1 MKLHKTAFVAI
12 LSSILAL
19 SGCAITPA
27 NTISSNMQLPIDKPV
42 ADVVIR
48 ADITDPSAF
57 QPKLYDMWNTIN
69 RIAPKNGVS
78 AIDGLHINTVRML
91 GGITKK
97 DSEGNKVPDLEYD
110 TATYNPQTNSYEY
123 NFTPLTDRIDTII
136 KQGGK
141 LFQIVLD
148 QPPWAFQT
156 GHTFIPGDDFDGIN
170 FLEKQRV
177 SHYGNSLPPK
187 DMVAYN
193 EFLQAMMKHLL
204 VEYGTEQVLS
214 WRFRIGTEIET
225 PDHWYGTEADFL
237 AHFGNSV
244 NAIRAVL
251 PNAIIGLHTR
261 APNFIY
267 RNGTVTNYKFEP
279 IKSFASALIEYSH
292 KNNIQYDFWGI
303 SDYPFINNADTRDP
317 RTKYDSFFKDLVEH
331 PQWQTDAIVDI
342 QEYSVITRMGFVA
355 PIYAYITSQTPH
367 ADTFNVALT
376 SEFYKNNI
384 QQIFQW
390 GLRSGDKPWFV
401 EAFTSMV
408 NQPRVLA
415 NVTTQNGKQV
425 NNVDSIIVTDP
436 NDNKIT
442 SITYHYDPRDLEATN
457 NQEITQSFKTG
468 FPAGTTYY
476 YRKKLAAPEHHA
488 FYTFMTL
495 PNATSWL
502 RTDKAYFT
510 KYGNPDI
517 DLNEAGKAQWQAY
530 LHNNPSSWTRW
541 ESGTTVA
548 LDNNQESSLINLNST
563 LPLFSFEKTEIK
575 WSNQ

>member
-1 MKLHKTAFVAI
+1 MKFKLTPYMAV
-12 LSSILAL
+12 LSSILVL
-19 SGCAITPA
+19 SGCAITA
-27 NTISSNMQLPIDKPV
+27 TDTIYAETGSPINNPV
-42 ADVVIR
+42 ADVVIQ
-48 ADITDPSAF
+48 ADITDSSAF
-57 QPKLYDMWNTIN
+57 KPNLYDMWNTIN
-69 RIAPKNGVS
+69 RIAPKNGVT
-78 AIDGLHINTVRML
+78 ALDGLHINTVRML
-91 GGITKK
+91 GGITKR
-97 DSEGNKVPDLEYD
+97 DAEGNKVPDLEYD
-110 TATYNPQTNSYEY
+110 TATYNTETNNYEY
-123 NFTPLTDRIDTII
+123 NFTPLTNRIDAII
-136 KQGGK
+136 KQGKK

-156 GHTFIPGDDFDGIN
+156 GHTFIPGDNFDGVN
-170 FLEKQRV
+170 FLEKQRI

-193 EFLQAMMKHLL
+193 EFLQAMMKHLVL
-204 VEYGTEQVLS
+204 EYGAEQVLS

-261 APNFIY
+261 APDYIY
-267 RNGTVTNYKFEP
+267 RNGTVTNYKFEA

-292 KNNIQYDFWGI
+292 ENNIQYDFWGV
-303 SDYPFINNADTRDP
+303 SDYPFINNVDTRDP
-317 RTKYDSFFKDLVEH
+317 KTKYALFFKGLVEH

-342 QEYSVITRMGFVA
+342 EEYSVITRMGFVA
-355 PIYAYITSQTPH
+355 PTYAYITSQSPH
-367 ADTFNVALT
+367 ADTFNIALT
-376 SEFYKNNI
+376 NEFYKNDI

-390 GLRSGDKPWFV
+390 GLRSGNKPWFV
-401 EAFTSMV
+401 EAFSSMI

-415 NVTTQNGKQV
+415 NVIKQNGEQV

-442 SITYHYDPRDLEATN
+442 SIIYHYDPSDLEAIN
-457 NQEITQSFKTG
+457 NREITQSFRTS
-468 FPAGTTYY
+468 FPVGTTYY

-502 RTDKAYFT
+502 RTDETYFT
-510 KYGNPDI
+510 KYGNPNI
-517 DLNEAGKAQWQAY
+517 VLNEAGKALWQAY
-530 LHNNPSSWTRW
+530 RHNNPLRWTQW

-548 LDNNQESSLINLNST
+548 LNDNQEGSQININST

-575 WSNQ
+575 WNNQ